1 MAGCCP
7 SFLSSCF
14 QRTPPRP
21 EQSGG
26 EQVDRPL
33 SLQQNQDLSSLPER
47 RTRVKLYCQN
57 GGYHLK
63 IAQDGTV
70 TGVREEDDQY
80 IIMKPK
86 AVAIGVI
93 VIQGEQS
100 EKYLSMNDKGE
111 LSGKE
116 TLSDECNF
124 LEHIEPNGY
133 TTFRSQKYTWYV
145 GLKANGTPMKG
156 PETHQGMKN
165 VLFLPRQAA

>member
-7 SFLSSCF
+7 SFLNSCF
-14 QRTPPRP
+14 ERTPPRP

-33 SLQQNQDLSSLPER
+33 SLQQNQELESLPER
-47 RTRVKLYCQN
+47 RTRVKFYCQN

-63 IAQDGTV
+63 IAQDGAV
-70 TGVREEDDQY
+70 SGVREEDDQY

-93 VIQGEQS
+93 IIQGEQS

-116 TLSDECNF
+116 TLNDECNF
-124 LEHIEPNGY
+124 LEHVEPNGY
-133 TTFRSQKYTWYV
+133 TTFRSQKYSWYV
-145 GLKANGTPMKG
+145 GLKSNGAAMKG
-156 PETHQGMKN
+156 PETNQGMKN

>member
-1 MAGCCP
+1 MG
-7 SFLSSCF
+7 LSSGSTVAPHGF
-14 QRTPPRP
+14 AHVRTQPTWALHEPYTVVGP
-21 EQSGG
+21 HG
-26 EQVDRPL
+26 
-33 SLQQNQDLSSLPER
+33 
-47 RTRVKLYCQN
+47 VKLYCQN

-70 TGVREEDDQY
+70 SGVREEDDQY

-165 VLFLPRQAA
+165 VLFLPRQSDDTKTKQPEHND

>member
-1 MAGCCP
+1 H
-7 SFLSSCF
+7 FSSARKDDKLVPTKK
-14 QRTPPRP
+14 Q
-21 EQSGG
+21 EK
-26 EQVDRPL
+26 
-33 SLQQNQDLSSLPER
+33 ER
-47 RTRVKLYCQN
+47 RTFKLYCQN

-70 TGVREEDDQY
+70 SGVREEDDQY
-80 IIMKPK
+80 
-86 AVAIGVI
+86 
-93 VIQGEQS
+93 S
-100 EKYLSMNDKGE
+100 EKN
-111 LSGKE
+111 E

-165 VLFLPRQAA
+165 VLFLPSIDVVSKDVSSS